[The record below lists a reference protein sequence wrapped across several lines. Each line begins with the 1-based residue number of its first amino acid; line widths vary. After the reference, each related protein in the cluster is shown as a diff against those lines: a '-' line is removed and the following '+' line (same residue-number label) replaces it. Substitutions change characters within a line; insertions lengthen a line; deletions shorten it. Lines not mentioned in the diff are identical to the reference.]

1 MTIKTKTPAEPSKLL
16 WVKLP
21 QNHAD
26 KLKDAAVN
34 MGISRA
40 DLMRLI
46 LIHYVQN
53 GHTFTIT
60 K

>member
-1 MTIKTKTPAEPSKLL
+1 MNKTAKPAAEPSKLL

-21 QNHAD
+21 EKHSND
-26 KLKDAAVN
+26 LKAAAVN

>member
-1 MTIKTKTPAEPSKLL
+1 MSKPTKSPTEPSKLL

-21 QNHAD
+21 QNHSD

>member
-1 MTIKTKTPAEPSKLL
+1 MNKATKPATEHSKLL

-21 QNHAD
+21 QNHSD
-26 KLKDAAVN
+26 KLKEAAMN